1 MSARTTETN
10 AAWNHLRSLSDEN
23 NETES
28 EKKTENASEKKKNEE
43 DVKTNGESTAEADIT
58 VDDMVGKVPERVIEA
73 LKKEKKDLLEN
84 KNDQTKQL
92 QEQALTIENLEKEK
106 KDLINNARS
115 SDDAKKYDM
124 LKAEYDALQKKYTI
138 MNNSSELTK
147 ALNKVKKENEELKSE
162 LRTKEILNDTTEGS
176 ASAQAAVP
184 QTMPKPV
191 KPEKPQNV
199 SDDFSQMEQWR
210 NDMKQYKKDMAAWKK
225 ADMKSTLKH
234 GIKSATNDFH
244 VDSTIS
250 CLSVINMILCII
262 GLSLAVN
269 KGLLILHLK
278 DALNTVRGFGARV
291 FSAWEIVAHGMNL
304 LHIGTEPAQGTIAKF
319 ITALTFLII
328 AIFLFSFIKGKDI
341 RLMDRKHALIWI
353 VTCGS
358 MLILS
363 IGLQTLMPTFN
374 SMIIWIISIPVLFI
388 LIEYIYNKYH

>member
-1 MSARTTETN
+1 M
-10 AAWNHLRSLSDEN
+10 
-23 NETES
+23 
-28 EKKTENASEKKKNEE
+28 
-43 DVKTNGESTAEADIT
+43 KTNGESTAEADTT

-147 ALNKVKKENEELKSE
+147 ELNKVKKENEKLKSE
-162 LRTKEILNDTTEGS
+162 LRFKDMMSDNAENSAPVQTEV
-176 ASAQAAVP
+176 Q
-184 QTMPKPV
+184 QTMQKPE
-191 KPEKPQNV
+191 KPEKPQNAPDG
-199 SDDFSQMEQWR
+199 SPQMEQWK
-210 NDMKQYKKDMAAWKK
+210 NEMKQYKKDMAAWKK

-250 CLSVINMILCII
+250 CLSTINMILCII

-269 KGLLILHLK
+269 KDMLILQLR
-278 DALNTVRGFGARV
+278 DALNTVKGFGTRI
-291 FSAWEIVAHGMNL
+291 FSAWEIVAHWLNL
-304 LHIGTEPAQGTIAKF
+304 LHIGTEPTQGTIAKF
-319 ITALTFLII
+319 ITIFILLIV
-328 AIFLFSFIKGKDI
+328 AGVIFTFIKGKDI
-341 RLMDRKHALIWI
+341 RLMDRKHALIWL

-363 IGLQTLMPTFN
+363 IGLQTVIPTFN
-374 SMIIWIISIPVLFI
+374 TMMIFFVSIPVLFI